1 MLKADIRST
10 NNLTLKS
17 CQNLVYLDTSL
28 SLLYNNF
35 EGAKLQNPN
44 VKRRFLIAISL
55 VLFFVHLSFIGR
67 CKDRYKIKTIVIDA
81 GHGGH
86 DAGCLGASSREKHV
100 ALDIALKLGKLI
112 ESNYPDIN
120 VVYTRKTDVFIPLH
134 ERANIANKAHA
145 DLLICIHLNAGGK
158 AAFGSET
165 YVMGNHKTESN
176 LDVAKRENATILL
189 EDDYLKKYDG
199 FDPNSP
205 EANIIFSLYQSQFM
219 SQSLLF
225 ASNIQDEFTEYAGRN
240 NRGVKQAGFLVLYKT
255 AMPAVLIECGFL
267 THDAEEKY
275 LASDKGQQ
283 TMATAIYRAFKEYK
297 VDMESTSE
305 NNVKSDIPPKSEP
318 VKTEKEPTITPPV
331 EQAKTTKTDTPEE
344 KSPVTSPTSTT
355 ATLPSSTPE
364 KQNSGLAEKVLNDL
378 NSPSVFISV
387 QIGASKNP
395 GTDNSKFETIESIN
409 IVQCTDGY
417 TRYCVGK
424 YLSIAEARKKLN
436 QVKSSGKAD
445 AFLTAFNGNQRIS
458 LQEAEKLIKK

>member
-1 MLKADIRST
+1 M
-10 NNLTLKS
+10 
-17 CQNLVYLDTSL
+17 
-28 SLLYNNF
+28 
-35 EGAKLQNPN
+35 
-44 VKRRFLIAISL
+44 KRRFLIAISF
-55 VLFFVHLSFIGR
+55 VLFFVHLSFTAQN
-67 CKDRYKIKTIVIDA
+67 KDTYKIKTIVIDA

-86 DAGCLGASSREKHV
+86 DAGCLGASTREKHI

-120 VVYTRKTDVFIPLH
+120 VVYTRKSDVFIPLH

-145 DLLICIHLNAGGK
+145 DLFICIHLNAGGK

-275 LASDKGQQ
+275 LASDRGQQ
-283 TMATAIYRAFKEYK
+283 TMATAIYRAFREYK
-297 VDMESTSE
+297 VDMESGSGNGKAEVT
-305 NNVKSDIPPKSEP
+305 PKPEP
-318 VKTEKEPTITPPV
+318 IKIEKDPVVTPPV
-331 EQAKTTKTDTPEE
+331 EQAKTTKTENPEE
-344 KSPVTSPTSTT
+344 KPPTTPATTSTSP
-355 ATLPSSTPE
+355 PPTPE
-364 KQNSGLAEKVLNDL
+364 KKNSGLAEKVLNDL
-378 NSPSVFISV
+378 NAPAVFISI

-395 GTDNSKFETIESIN
+395 GVDNSKYVNEEAIN
-409 IVQCTDGY
+409 IVECTDGF
-417 TRYCVGK
+417 TRYCIGK
-424 YLSIAEARKKLN
+424 YLSIADARKKLN
-436 QVKSSGKAD
+436 EVKAKGKAD
-445 AFLTAFNGNQRIS
+445 AFLTAFNGNQRITI
-458 LQEAEKLIKK
+458 QEAEKLIKK

>member
-1 MLKADIRST
+1 M
-10 NNLTLKS
+10 
-17 CQNLVYLDTSL
+17 
-28 SLLYNNF
+28 
-35 EGAKLQNPN
+35 
-44 VKRRFLIAISL
+44 KRRFLIAISL
-55 VLFFVHLSFIGR
+55 VLFFVHLPFTGQN
-67 CKDRYKIKTIVIDA
+67 KDSYKIRTIVIDA

-100 ALDIALKLGKLI
+100 ALDIALKLGKMI

-120 VVYTRKTDVFIPLH
+120 VVYTRKSDVFIPLH
-134 ERANIANKAHA
+134 ERANIANKANA
-145 DLLICIHLNAGGK
+145 DLFICIHLNAGGK
-158 AAFGSET
+158 GAYGSET

-267 THDAEEKY
+267 THEAEERY
-275 LASDKGQQ
+275 LASDKGQS
-283 TMATAIYRAFKEYK
+283 TMATAIYRAFREYK
-297 VDMESTSE
+297 VDMESSSGNGKAE
-305 NNVKSDIPPKSEP
+305 VAPKPEP
-318 VKTEKEPTITPPV
+318 VKVEKEPVVIPPV

-344 KSPVTSPTSTT
+344 KSPLSPPTT
-355 ATLPSSTPE
+355 TTTTTTPSPAPE
-364 KQNSGLAEKVLNDL
+364 KQKSGLAEKVINDL
-378 NSPSVFISV
+378 NSPPVFISV

-395 GTDNSKFETIESIN
+395 GADNSKFSSIESIN
-409 IVQCTDGY
+409 IVECTDGY

-424 YLSIAEARKKLN
+424 FLSMADARKKLN
-436 QVKSSGKAD
+436 QLKASGLED
-445 AFLTAFNGNQRIS
+445 AFLTGFNGNQRIS
-458 LQEAEKLIKK
+458 IQEAEKLIKK

>member
-1 MLKADIRST
+1 
-10 NNLTLKS
+10 
-17 CQNLVYLDTSL
+17 
-28 SLLYNNF
+28 
-35 EGAKLQNPN
+35 
-44 VKRRFLIAISL
+44 VKNRFLIAISL
-55 VLFFVHLSFIGR
+55 VLFFVHLPFTGQN
-67 CKDRYKIKTIVIDA
+67 KDSYKIKTIVIDA

-112 ESNYPDIN
+112 EANYPDIN
-120 VVYTRKTDVFIPLH
+120 VVYTRKSDVFIPLH

-145 DLLICIHLNAGGK
+145 DLFICIHLNAGGK
-158 AAFGSET
+158 GAYGSET

-189 EDDYLKKYDG
+189 EEDYLKKYDG

-267 THDAEEKY
+267 THETEEKY

-283 TMATAIYRAFKEYK
+283 TMATAIYRAFREYK
-297 VDMESTSE
+297 VDMEFSSGNEKTE
-305 NNVKSDIPPKSEP
+305 IIPKPESGK
-318 VKTEKEPTITPPV
+318 VEKEPVVIPPV
-331 EQAKTTKTDTPEE
+331 EQVKTTKTETPEE
-344 KSPVTSPTSTT
+344 KPSPTPPPTISKTPPTT
-355 ATLPSSTPE
+355 TPE
-364 KQNSGLAEKVLNDL
+364 KQHSGLAEKVLNEVH
-378 NSPSVFISV
+378 SPPIFISV

-395 GTDNSKFETIESIN
+395 GSDNSKFSSIESIN
-409 IVQCTDGY
+409 IVECTDGY

-424 YLSIAEARKKLN
+424 FLSLAEARKKLN
-436 QVKSSGKAD
+436 QLKASGLED
-445 AFLTAFNGNQRIS
+445 AFLTAFKGNQRITI
-458 LQEAEKLIKK
+458 QEAEKLIKK